1 MSKNMPDA
9 DEIDRA
15 HWKGCAP
22 GLDKEEPEYITQKN
36 SGQPND
42 PAIGPCNKLQDQK

>member
-1 MSKNMPDA
+1 MSKQTPNDQ
-9 DEIDRA
+9 DITDA

-22 GLDKEEPEYITQKN
+22 GLAPEEPVYITQKI

-42 PAIGPCNKLQDQK
+42 PDIGRTN